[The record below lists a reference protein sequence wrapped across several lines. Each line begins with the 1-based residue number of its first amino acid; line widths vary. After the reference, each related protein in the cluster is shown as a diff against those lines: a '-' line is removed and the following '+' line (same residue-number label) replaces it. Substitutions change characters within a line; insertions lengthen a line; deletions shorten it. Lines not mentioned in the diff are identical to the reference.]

1 MKTIPP
7 SCPEPEVGRKYWRSL
22 DQLAETPEFR
32 QWLERE
38 FPQGASEL
46 IDDVSRRH
54 FVKIMSASFILA
66 GLGFAG
72 SGCRRPIEKLEP
84 FGKQP
89 EDYVYGVPQYYATA
103 MPTRAGAVPL
113 VAKSY
118 EGRPVKVEGNSK
130 HPDSNGGT
138 DRWVQASILNLYDP
152 DRSRRFTKG
161 GTNVS
166 PEAAFDFLKQLS
178 ASAQSNGGQGLAF
191 LLERNTSPSRAR
203 LQKLIVRKFPK
214 AKWFIHEAID
224 TDISRRAASQAFGA
238 SVKPYFKYDQAKV
251 IVSLDCD
258 FIGAEE
264 DVHNNIRKF
273 ADGRRLVES
282 SEVSPKDLKMN
293 RLYVVEALMTL
304 TGVNADHRMRVSA
317 SLIPQIAAALTA
329 EINGQSASVPAG
341 VDAKW
346 ISECAKDLAANK
358 GKSLVV
364 AGHRQPLAV
373 HLLANAINAALGN
386 IGKTI
391 ILQEVSESSEGTL
404 AELAQ
409 ALNASEVETLVMLG
423 GNPAYNAAADLS
435 WSAAQAKAKSVVRL
449 GYYEDET
456 FEAAK
461 RANDLHLPAAHYLE
475 SWGDVRTSDG
485 TLVPVQPLIAPLFG
499 GLTEIEVLARIA
511 GENDIE
517 PYKIVRETFAKIS
530 GSSDDVAWS
539 KFLYTGFLEGSAAN
553 AVGGRLSEAVVAKAA
568 AEIKSAAPSKENLEV
583 VFFRDYSVDDGRYN
597 NNGWLQ
603 ELPDPITKFVWDNAV
618 LVSRRTASEL
628 GVKNSDVVEIKLG
641 GRTVKGPIWIQPG
654 MADYTLGL
662 ALGYGRELSGRIG
675 YQVGFNAYTLR
686 TTSTGDIAVGAT
698 ITRTSETYP
707 ISCTQDHWSMEGRPI
722 IREGNLDQ
730 YREKPEFVQNM
741 NGHQPPGGNRP
752 FYPNPFDEAK
762 KAGHHQWGMA
772 IDLGAC
778 VGCST
783 CVVACQSENNIPIV
797 GKDLVARGREMHW
810 LRIDRYYSGNPK
822 KHGWESMFKSD
833 TFKNDEEQQFQEWI
847 DDPQVVTQ
855 PMLCQHCE
863 AAPCENVCPVNATVH
878 DNEGLNV
885 MVYNRCV
892 GTRYCSNNC
901 PYKVRRFN
909 YLDYNK
915 RPLKDL
921 KGPFYPPSFANGAF
935 AKFVANPQDPTAGMR
950 NEDEW
955 DLIKMMKNPDVTVRM
970 RGVMEKCTFC
980 VQRIQQA
987 EIAQKV
993 KAGASGNVVV
1003 PNGTFTTA
1011 CAQACPAGAIEFGN
1025 IADPESKVSKLKEQQ
1040 RNYAALDFLLTKPRL
1055 TYLARLRNPNP
1066 AMPDY
1071 VDHKSP
1077 LSLEEYEEKNGSPF
1091 EHHGEEAAEAGAEH
1105 AAEKGAH

>member
-38 FPQGASEL
+38 FPQGASEF

-89 EDYVYGVPQYYATA
+89 DDYVYGVSQYYATS

-118 EGRPVKVEGNSK
+118 EGRPIKLEGNPK
-130 HPDSNGGT
+130 HPDSKGGT

-203 LQKLIVRKFPK
+203 LQQLIAKKFPK
-214 AKWFIHEAID
+214 AKWFIHEPID
-224 TDISRRAASQAFGA
+224 TDIHRRAASQAFGA

-264 DVHNNIRKF
+264 DVHANIRKF
-273 ADGRRLVES
+273 VDGRRIETPK
-282 SEVSPKDLKMN
+282 SEMN
-293 RLYVVEALMTL
+293 RLYAVEALMTL
-304 TGVNADHRMRVSA
+304 TGVNADHRLRVSA
-317 SLIPQIAAALTA
+317 SLVPQIAAALLS
-329 EINGQSASVPAG
+329 EINGQPASASAG

-346 ISECAKDLAANK
+346 ISECAKDLAAHK
-358 GKSLVV
+358 GQSLVV

-386 IGKTI
+386 VGKSV
-391 ILQEVSESSEGTL
+391 ILHEVADTKEGTL
-404 AELAQ
+404 ANLAQ
-409 ALNASEVETLVMLG
+409 SLNAGEVETLVILG
-423 GNPAYNAAADLS
+423 GNPAYSSDADLN

-456 FEAAK
+456 FEATK
-461 RANDLHLPAAHYLE
+461 RANDWQFPAAHYLE
-475 SWGDVRTSDG
+475 SWGDLRTSDG
-485 TLVPVQPLIAPLFG
+485 TLVSIQPLIAPLFG
-499 GLTEIEVLARIA
+499 GLTELEVLARIA
-511 GENDIE
+511 GEMDVE
-517 PYKIVRETFAKIS
+517 PYKIVRTTFAKIS
-530 GSSDDVAWS
+530 GDSGDGAWS
-539 KFLYTGFLEGSAAN
+539 KFLYSGYLE
-553 AVGGRLSEAVVAKAA
+553 
-568 AEIKSAAPSKENLEV
+568 KSAAKPVNARLSNSVISQASAGIKSSAAASKENLEV
-583 VFFRDYSVDDGRYN
+583 VFYRDYSLDDGRYG

-603 ELPDPITKFVWDNAV
+603 ELPDPITKYVWDNTV
-618 LVSRRTASEL
+618 LISRKTARDL
-628 GVKNSDVVEIKLG
+628 GVKNSDLVEVKLG
-641 GRTVKGPIWIQPG
+641 GRSVKGPIWIQPG
-654 MADYTLGL
+654 MADYTIGL
-662 ALGYGRELSGRIG
+662 ALGYGREFGRIA
-675 YQVGFNAYTLR
+675 YKVGFNAYTLR
-686 TTSTGDIAVGAT
+686 TSAAGDVVTGAT
-698 ITRTSETYP
+698 ITKTSETYP

-730 YREKPEFVQNM
+730 YREHPDFVANM
-741 NGHQPPGGNRP
+741 NGHKPPGGDRP
-752 FYPNPFDEAK
+752 MYPNPFDEAK

-772 IDLGAC
+772 IDLTAC

-783 CVVACQSENNIPIV
+783 CVIACQSENNIPIV
-797 GKDLVARGREMHW
+797 GKDLVSRGREMHW
-810 LRIDRYYSGNPK
+810 MRIDRYYSGNPK
-822 KHGWESMFKSD
+822 MHGWDSMFTAD
-833 TFKNDEEQQFQEWI
+833 TFKRDVEQQFQEWI
-847 DDPQVVTQ
+847 DEPQVVTQ

-909 YLDYNK
+909 YLDFNK
-915 RPLKDL
+915 RSIKEL
-921 KGPFYPPSFANGAF
+921 KGPFYPPFF
-935 AKFVANPQDPTAGMR
+935 AKGALKKWLADPTDPTAGMR
-950 NEDEW
+950 QEDEW
-955 DLIKMMKNPDVTVRM
+955 DLIKMSKNPDVTVRM

-993 KAGASGNVVV
+993 KAKDSGDVIV
-1003 PNGTFTTA
+1003 PDGTFTTA
-1011 CAQACPAGAIEFGN
+1011 CAQACPADAIAFGN
-1025 IADPESKVSKLKEQQ
+1025 IADPDSKVSKLKAQQ
-1040 RNYAALDFLLTKPRL
+1040 RNYSALDFLLTKPRT

-1066 AMPDY
+1066 KMPDY
-1071 VDHKSP
+1071 IAHESP
-1077 LSLEEYEEKNGSPF
+1077 LSLEEFKERNGNPF
-1091 EHHGEEAAEAGAEH
+1091 EHHGTEEGANEAGAEH
-1105 AAEKGAH
+1105 AVEKGAH